1 MRVFCVASSSIP
13 PPRCSTRS
21 SSRILLH
28 CYLNAFN
35 VTKEDVCCV
44 ALFTSSSLYFPPHA
58 AVRKMSPPHVLWGWR
73 LGDVGGPLKAY
84 AFVSRSR
91 FDRV

>member
-13 PPRCSTRS
+13 LPRCSTRPS
-21 SSRILLH
+21 SQILLH

-35 VTKEDVCCV
+35 VTTEDVCRV

-58 AVRKMSPPHVLWGWR
+58 AVRKMSPPHVLG
-73 LGDVGGPLKAY
+73 GEEVVGGRAFLKDVCIC
-84 AFVSRSR
+84 FKVSL
-91 FDRV
+91 

>member
-13 PPRCSTRS
+13 PPWCSPRP
-21 SSRILLH
+21 SSRILPH

-35 VTKEDVCCV
+35 VTMEDVCCV

-58 AVRKMSPPHVLWGWR
+58 AVRKMSPPHVPG
-73 LGDVGGPLKAY
+73 GGGVGEVGASEGVCIC
-84 AFVSRSR
+84 FEVSL
-91 FDRV
+91 